1 MTNAKYK
8 KNRIAASTC
17 GLHLNGSA
25 QFVSSGIWKQ
35 LKYICLISGVL
46 MLGFT
51 TKANAEINWS
61 KLRGVAHYGQLSVQG
76 QQKIGLI
83 ATGLKPRFPAG
94 VTCPQI
100 SSPFGSPTRYDG
112 SLRAPHSNN
121 GFHGGMDITL
131 KIGTPLLAAADG
143 KVIHIGEGG
152 RLVGKVIWMQHRPED
167 TGFEE
172 WTYTKYQHL
181 SKLPELRLGE
191 NFKAGDIVAISG
203 DTGTKG
209 GRAFGGFGYPHLHM
223 NVYAS
228 PSSQYK
234 IKGHKVKI
242 KRRVYIDPVAFYK
255 SSLFVADELKKN
267 RFSPVLVGVKLE
279 NGMVMPENSKRIW
292 PVYCQ
297 KT

>member
-1 MTNAKYK
+1 
-8 KNRIAASTC
+8 
-17 GLHLNGSA
+17 
-25 QFVSSGIWKQ
+25 
-35 LKYICLISGVL
+35 

-181 SKLPELRLGE
+181 SKSPELRVGDS
-191 NFKAGDIVAISG
+191 FKAGDIVAHSG
-203 DTGTKG
+203 DTGTTG
-209 GRAFGGFGYPHLHM
+209 GRAFGALGYPHLHM

-228 PSSQYK
+228 PSRKYK
-234 IKGHKVKI
+234 IKGHKVRI

-255 SSLFVADELKKN
+255 NILYMADELNKKKI
-267 RFSPVLVGVKLE
+267 SAVQVGVKLRTGSVILGE
-279 NGMVMPENSKRIW
+279 SKRIW
-292 PVYCQ
+292 PVYCR
-297 KT
+297 KN